1 MGGPPVTSVKPLVHG
16 YIRMELPN
24 ETEIESMRKDIG
36 LCCTLHSYRSGSVYI
51 DRGAPDDVYSRTRF
65 FDLLSE
71 VREMQAHAV
80 VVPTAGHLSSDAS
93 VRNALE
99 RMIEHVNA
107 KVLVVYET
115 NGGGP
120 SFEGGRDVGLISGG

>member
-1 MGGPPVTSVKPLVHG
+1 
-16 YIRMELPN
+16 MELPD
-24 ETEIESMRKDIG
+24 EVEIESMRKDIA
-36 LCCTLHSYRSGSVYI
+36 LYCTLHSYRSGSVFI
-51 DRGAPDDVYSRTRF
+51 DRDVPDDVYSRTRF
-65 FDLLSE
+65 FDLLHE
-71 VREMQAHAV
+71 VRETQAHAV

-107 KVLVVYET
+107 KVFVVYET

-120 SFEGGRDVGLISGG
+120 PVEGGRDVDLAPGA